1 MGQGGIL
8 EGKRVLVTGVLNHE
22 SIAFAVARIA
32 QEQGAE
38 ILLTSFGR
46 IAKIT
51 ERAARRLPDPPDVL
65 ELDVANEGDFTALT
79 EELSSRWGSVDGVVH
94 GIAFAPASALD
105 GGFMTAPWEDVATGV
120 HVSTYS
126 YVALGRAMQPLMP
139 DGGSIVGLDFDAT
152 VAWPS
157 YDWMGVA
164 KAGLESASRYLAK
177 YLGPQKIRVNLVSAG
192 PLSTVAA
199 RGVGA
204 IKQFDEVWGERA
216 PLGWDGKDTEP
227 AAKAVIALLSD
238 WFPAT
243 TGEIVHVDGGFHA
256 IGA

>member
-1 MGQGGIL
+1 MGLL
-8 EGKRVLVTGVLNHE
+8 EGKKVLVTGVLNHE
-22 SIAFAVARIA
+22 SIAFPVARIA
-32 QEQGAE
+32 QEEGAE
-38 ILLTSFGR
+38 VLLTSFGR
-46 IAKIT
+46 IRSIT
-51 ERAARRLPDPPDVL
+51 ERAAKRLPDPPEVL
-65 ELDVANEGDFTALT
+65 ELDVTDDAHFTELT
-79 EELSSRWGSVDGVVH
+79 KELETRWGRVDGVVH
-94 GIAFAPASALD
+94 AIANVDKSCLD
-105 GGFMTAPWEDVATGV
+105 GQFLEGPWEHISTGLR
-120 HVSTYS
+120 VSTYS
-126 YVALGRAMQPLMP
+126 FVALANATRPLMP

-216 PLGWDGKDTEP
+216 PLGWDGKNTEP